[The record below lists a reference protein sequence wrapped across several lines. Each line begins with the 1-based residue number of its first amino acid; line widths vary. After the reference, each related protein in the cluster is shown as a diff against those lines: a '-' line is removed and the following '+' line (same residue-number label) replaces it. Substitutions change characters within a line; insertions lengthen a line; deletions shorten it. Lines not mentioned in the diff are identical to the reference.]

1 MGSDSTL
8 PPQVQ
13 EGRACPS
20 VLELPTVLLQMERSR
35 RAQEQVGS
43 AGQGVRQRAGRVPP
57 HVHLGGLGALYEDSD
72 VETYLQH
79 GPSHQVW
86 SWIDQHKA
94 W

>member
-1 MGSDSTL
+1 M
-8 PPQVQ
+8 
-13 EGRACPS
+13 S
-20 VLELPTVLLQMERSR
+20 V
-35 RAQEQVGS
+35 S
-43 AGQGVRQRAGRVPP
+43 AGLSGTVYKSYWALLEPILYFFVILSICVR
-57 HVHLGGLGALYEDSD
+57 HLGGLGALYEDSD